1 MTETKNE
8 TSLPLGETWRDRST
22 ALARGTIGMVP
33 VAGAILAEIVEQI
46 IPNQRL
52 ERLEAYVRFLN
63 ERLNTL
69 PIDELRERMQQA
81 ANIDLFEAGAHQA
94 VRALSEERKRYI
106 ADVVASGIIGD
117 DIGRLQAKRLLA
129 LLAEIDDEQII
140 ILASNLRKHTHDPSF
155 RERHRTT
162 LTPKVATMGSNCEQL
177 DEATL
182 HEQARSHLIRLGL
195 LRSRFK
201 KPARGE
207 LPQFDEQTGM
217 MKASYVELTSIG
229 RMLLRLIGLAD
240 EGDV

>member
-1 MTETKNE
+1 MAETKNE
-8 TSLPLGETWRDRST
+8 TSLPLGETWRDRGT
-22 ALARGTIGMVP
+22 ALARGAVGMVP

-63 ERLNTL
+63 ERLDTFDMN
-69 PIDELRERMQQA
+69 ELRGLMQQA
-81 ANIDLFEAGAHQA
+81 ANIDLFEDGAHQA

-106 ADVVASGIIGD
+106 ADLVASGIIGD
-117 DIGRLQAKRLLA
+117 DVGRLQAKRLLA
-129 LLAEIDDEQII
+129 LLAEIDDDQII
-140 ILASNLRKHTHDPSF
+140 ILASNLQKHRHDLGF
-155 RERHRTT
+155 RERHHAT
-162 LTPKVATMGSNCEQL
+162 LTPKVAAMGSDREEI

-182 HEQARSHLIRLGL
+182 HEQARAHLIRLGL
-195 LRSRFK
+195 LRPRFK
-201 KPARGE
+201 RLARGE

-240 EGDV
+240 DGDV